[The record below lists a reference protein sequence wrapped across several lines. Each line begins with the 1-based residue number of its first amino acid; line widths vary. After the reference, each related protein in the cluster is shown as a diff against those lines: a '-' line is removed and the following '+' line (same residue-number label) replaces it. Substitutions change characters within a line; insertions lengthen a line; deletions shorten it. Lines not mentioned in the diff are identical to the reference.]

1 MKNKEQTRTEQ
12 VLKVM
17 TILAWVA
24 FVGFAIEAGAILTSY
39 IVSCV
44 NPQAAKNL
52 YKGLDLYNL
61 SQFNFGYYTL
71 SVCFLVALPIMKSL
85 VSFQVIKTLSK
96 FNLQNPFTM
105 EVANRLEKISFVLFE
120 TWLLVMVSNVYTGFL
135 LKITGTLNGSW
146 LSGEFIALVSLVYLI
161 SQVFKRGVEIQSEN
175 ELTV

>member
-24 FVGFAIEAGAILTSY
+24 FVGFVIEAGAILVSY
-39 IVSCV
+39 IVSCI
-44 NPQAAKNL
+44 NPEAAKNL

-61 SQFNFGYYTL
+61 SQFNFAYYTL

-85 VSFQVIKTLSK
+85 VSYQVIKTLSQ
-96 FNLQNPFTM
+96 FNLKNPFTM
-105 EVANRLEKISFVLFE
+105 EVAKRLEEISYTLFK
-120 TWLLVMVSNVYTGFL
+120 TWLVVMLSNVYTGFL

-146 LSGEFIALVSLVYLI
+146 LSGEFIAMVGLVYVI